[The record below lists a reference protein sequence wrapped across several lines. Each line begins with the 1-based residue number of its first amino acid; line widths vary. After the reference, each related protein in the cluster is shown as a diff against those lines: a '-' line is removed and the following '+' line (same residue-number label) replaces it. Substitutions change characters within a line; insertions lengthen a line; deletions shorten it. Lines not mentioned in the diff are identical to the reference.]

1 MAPRSQIG
9 ATLIELM
16 VAFVVLGILITA
28 GIPSFRDWLIN
39 SQVRTATDAIND
51 GLQLARAEAVK
62 RNAPVRLSLPDP
74 TRTGWLIETLDRTT
88 GAWTSLQR
96 RNAGEG
102 TGSVLVAAS
111 QATVTFV
118 GSGGVMPLPAQP
130 ITIDVSH
137 PAGGSCQTVSGG
149 GEVRCLR
156 VTVAPPG
163 QVRMC
168 DPAAQPTNPTAC

>member
-1 MAPRSQIG
+1 MVPRSHSG
-9 ATLIELM
+9 ASLIEFM
-16 VAFVVLGILITA
+16 VAFVVLGILVSA
-28 GIPSFRDWLIN
+28 GVPAFRDWLIN
-39 SQVRTATDAIND
+39 SQVRTATDAVKD

-74 TRTGWLIETLDRTT
+74 TRSGWLIETLDRTT
-88 GAWTSLQR
+88 ATWTAVQQ

-102 TGSVLVAAS
+102 TAGVLVAAS

-118 GSGGVMPLPAQP
+118 GSGGVMPLPAQA

-156 VTVAPPG
+156 VTVAAGG

-168 DPAAQPTNPTAC
+168 DPAAQPTNPAAC